1 MRRRLHRGL
10 QPNTLGFAPLSGE
23 RVNGGKRVCLGG
35 DNLTL
40 PRISLRKVACFV
52 ATAEAGSVS
61 LAAQR
66 LNLSQASLSEALIDL
81 EHELGVDLFVRH
93 KARGVTLTSAAQQL
107 LPEARQLVRHAED
120 FQALVH
126 GSGSS
131 LAGELVLGCFPTIL
145 PFVAPKLLQGF
156 QAEHPEVKVRFIE
169 DTQLNLE
176 QSMLDGTLDLSVLYD
191 IDLGPSIERRLL
203 FHCVPYILLAP
214 EHRLAKS
221 NEPID
226 LHDLVDDPLIQ
237 IDVKPGRND
246 HVFGSVG
253 LTPRVAHCTTNF
265 ELVRALVA
273 RNLGYAVLIQRPKFN
288 FTYEGLPLEIRR
300 IANPIPPLAVA
311 FAWPK
316 TIHQHRRVM
325 AFVSVGA
332 KLFGDAYV
340 ELSTILGG
348 RQDGL

>member
-1 MRRRLHRGL
+1 
-10 QPNTLGFAPLSGE
+10 LSL
-23 RVNGGKRVCLGG
+23 RWS
-35 DNLTL
+35 DILTL

-66 LNLSQASLSEALIDL
+66 LNLSQASLSETLIDL
-81 EHELGVDLFVRH
+81 ERELGVDLFIRH

-126 GSGSS
+126 GSGSA

-145 PFVAPKLLQGF
+145 PFVMPKLLQGF
-156 QAEHPEVKVRFIE
+156 QAEHPEVHIRFVE

-176 QSMLDGTLDLSVLYD
+176 RSMLDGTLDLSVLYD
-191 IDLGPSIERRLL
+191 IDLGPSIERRPL
-203 FHCVPYILLAP
+203 FYCVPYILLAP
-214 EHRLAKS
+214 DHRLAKS
-221 NEPID
+221 NEPVD

-237 IDVKPGRND
+237 IDVQPGRND

-253 LTPRVAHCTTNF
+253 LAPRIAHRTTNF

-273 RNLGYAVLIQRPKFN
+273 RHLGYAVLIQRPKFDV
-288 FTYEGLPLEIRR
+288 TYEGLPLEVRP

-311 FAWPK
+311 LAWPK

-325 AFVSVGA
+325 AFAAFGA
-332 KLFGDAYV
+332 KLFRNAYDDTGGPLDDAV
-340 ELSTILGG
+340 
-348 RQDGL
+348 